1 MWGGHDIG
9 RGPEEWDE
17 ILGRA
22 MVLFASMGENEGQI
36 APLFKSLKFL
46 ISKAI
51 LANPEGAAATTGE
64 EVCEESKFRV

>member
-9 RGPEEWDE
+9 RGPEEWDK

-22 MVLFASMGENEGQI
+22 MVLFAAMGENERET
-36 APLFKSLKFL
+36 PLFKSLKFL